1 MLHDQV
7 PNYCDMCRTM
17 LELANTIRKKFTLL
31 VSLLVVFQLALAG
44 IYWSA
49 EFHYIIKSQD
59 TVVEVKTQEISALYA
74 IEVFIMASTIYSR
87 FSQNWTT

>member
-1 MLHDQV
+1 MLHDQDF
-7 PNYCDMCRTM
+7 NYCDMCKTV

-49 EFHYIIKSQD
+49 ELHYITRRQNAVD
-59 TVVEVKTQEISALYA
+59 EVKT
-74 IEVFIMASTIYSR
+74 
-87 FSQNWTT
+87 

>member
-1 MLHDQV
+1 
-7 PNYCDMCRTM
+7 MCKTV

-49 EFHYIIKSQD
+49 ELHYITRRQNAVD
-59 TVVEVKTQEISALYA
+59 EVKT
-74 IEVFIMASTIYSR
+74 
-87 FSQNWTT
+87 